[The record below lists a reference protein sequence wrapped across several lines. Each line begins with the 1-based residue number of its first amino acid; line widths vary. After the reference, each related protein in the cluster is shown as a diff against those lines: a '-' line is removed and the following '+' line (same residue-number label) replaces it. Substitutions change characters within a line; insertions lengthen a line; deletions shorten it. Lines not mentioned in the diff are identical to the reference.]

1 MLRKT
6 VQYTILLLTTML
18 NLSCGDKGS
27 SLPPLRPPAEIMGNF
42 RARAT
47 ALSQK
52 IASPQTTSPQTTSP
66 QQKDINPQYVYEHLQ
81 YEKAIRELVNNLAS
95 LATEATKN
103 KAVGN
108 ELRNEMGYQLVTAR
122 NEILASF
129 FPGGSAKNTQDVSEK
144 WESEYMRQAN
154 ELLWNV
160 ISYAGPQWLPKTKK
174 LLKNI
179 YEVYTQAISTA
190 MKVGYGVDDY
200 KPQPLKLMD

>member
-27 SLPPLRPPAEIMGNF
+27 SLPPPRPPAEIMGNF

-66 QQKDINPQYVYEHLQ
+66 QQKNINPQYVYEHLQ
-81 YEKAIRELVNNLAS
+81 YQEAIRELVNNLAS
-95 LATEATKN
+95 LATEAMKDE
-103 KAVGN
+103 AVGN
-108 ELRNEMGYQLVTAR
+108 KLRNKMGYQLVTAR

-129 FPGGSAKNTQDVSEK
+129 LPGGSAKNTQDVSEK

-154 ELLWNV
+154 ELLLNV
-160 ISYAGPQWLPKTKK
+160 ISFAGSQWLPKTKK

-190 MKVGYGVDDY
+190 MKVEYGDDY
-200 KPQPLKLMD
+200 KPQPLSLSY

>member
-27 SLPPLRPPAEIMGNF
+27 SLPPPRPPAEIMGNF

-52 IASPQTTSPQTTSP
+52 IASPQTTSPQ
-66 QQKDINPQYVYEHLQ
+66 QKDINPQYVYEHLQ
-81 YEKAIRELVNNLAS
+81 YKKAIGELVNNLAS

-108 ELRNEMGYQLVTAR
+108 KLRNEMGYQLATAR
-122 NEILASF
+122 NEILAAF
-129 FPGGSAKNTQDVSEK
+129 FSGGSAKNTQDVSKK
-144 WESEYMRQAN
+144 WESEYMRDAN
-154 ELLWNV
+154 GLLLNV
-160 ISYAGPQWLPKTKK
+160 ISFAGSQWLPKTKK
-174 LLKNI
+174 DI
-179 YEVYTQAISTA
+179 I
-190 MKVGYGVDDY
+190 
-200 KPQPLKLMD
+200 